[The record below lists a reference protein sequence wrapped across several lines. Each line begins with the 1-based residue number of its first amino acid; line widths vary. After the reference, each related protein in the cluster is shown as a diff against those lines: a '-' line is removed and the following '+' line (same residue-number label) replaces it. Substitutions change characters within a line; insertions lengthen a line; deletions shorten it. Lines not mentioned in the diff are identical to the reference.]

1 MDLEIPDSPD
11 GCYGDVVNRVLG
23 GIRDG
28 TDEILRW
35 IDASR
40 RNAKRSGTIFG
51 IGISDGADKV
61 VGSQGFTSVEAHEP
75 VAAKDGLGA
84 LHGAFEEIQTG
95 LILQTSGLNDT
106 QSLFKVVISRYG
118 GGIMSHT
125 ESMAG
130 PKSLK
135 GHRTIVRWSLIV
147 LVAILV
153 IGALG
158 LRFQFNEYAISPGN
172 AENVAPRISIEGHPK
187 PMVHGQILL
196 TDVFLTKINW
206 LTWIQMKFTKDVQII
221 PTNALV
227 APGVPDSELTAQ
239 GFLEM
244 AQAKDSAKAAALT
257 RLGYRFGAQ
266 AAGAQINQVAAS
278 SPAWHA
284 FHVGDV
290 ITQANGAAIQSGCAL
305 VSALHN
311 VAPHTK
317 VVFTVLPATFSSTGT
332 LSLGKAEHLSVAL
345 AQPPA
350 SEQDSSCPGVSG
362 PSRGYLGI
370 GLDDY
375 VSYHFPFAISIS
387 TPNIGGPSAGLA
399 MTLGIIN
406 ELSDGKLLLG
416 HTIAATGT
424 MDAAGQVGDVG
435 GVPQKAVTVQ
445 RAGASV
451 FLVPVGEVGPARSTT
466 GNAMDVE
473 AVPTLDAALRVFAHL
488 GGHITLASGAIVSP
502 TTHP

>member
-1 MDLEIPDSPD
+1 MTERTSSLEAYEPM
-11 GCYGDVVNRVLG
+11 
-23 GIRDG
+23 
-28 TDEILRW
+28 
-35 IDASR
+35 
-40 RNAKRSGTIFG
+40 
-51 IGISDGADKV
+51 
-61 VGSQGFTSVEAHEP
+61 TS
-75 VAAKDGLGA
+75 KDGMGA
-84 LHGAFEEIQTG
+84 RHRAFQEVQTG
-95 LILQTSGLNDT
+95 LIVQTSSLNYE
-106 QSLFKVVISRYG
+106 QSLPEVVFSRYG

-135 GHRTIVRWSLIV
+135 GHRTIVRWSLII

-172 AENVAPRISIEGHPK
+172 AENVAPLISIEGHPK
-187 PMVHGQILL
+187 PTVHGQILL
-196 TDVFLTKINW
+196 TDVFLTQINW

-221 PTNALV
+221 PADALV

-244 AQAKDSAKAAALT
+244 AQAKDAAKAAALT
-257 RLGYRFGAQ
+257 RLGYRIGAQ
-266 AAGAQINQVAAS
+266 AAGAQINQVAGK
-278 SPAWHA
+278 SPAWNA

-290 ITQANGAAIQSGCAL
+290 ITQANGTPIRSGCSL

-311 VAPHTK
+311 LAPHTK
-317 VVFTVLPATFSSTGT
+317 VVFTVLPATFSASGT
-332 LSLGKAEHLSVAL
+332 LSLGQAEHLNVAL
-345 AQPPA
+345 ATPPSSS
-350 SEQDSSCPGVSG
+350 SEQGSSCPGVSG
-362 PSRGYLGI
+362 PSRGYLGV

-473 AVPTLDAALRVFAHL
+473 AVPTLDAALKVFAHL
-488 GGHITLASGAIVSP
+488 GGHITLANGAIVSP